1 MVFAEDEWIFLEIL
15 EDWIGERTEI
25 SERFCAKMR
34 LSLVFLMGVL
44 VRLEFI
50 NAFLPGVCHLSL
62 RSRRMA
68 SALYS
73 SEEENKVLPTDLA
86 TVGGINDDSRRIQ
99 WKAQVKS
106 SVRVKEGSGKRTV
119 NEYMALPASQYS
131 VLASKQI
138 ERLSDS
144 KFKAVLGKLNFFG
157 TVIIPTLYV
166 DVNVIPEEY
175 RSEIVVKRAETTGS
189 PQADAI
195 SGTFKISALNLVSAG
210 QDDKGRPMLT
220 SDTKLK
226 IDVIVPEDAKVPLKM
241 ITSGGNFI
249 IQSSLNVI
257 VPTFVRILAADFKRW
272 SEGDDSRGAVEGA
285 SL

>member
-1 MVFAEDEWIFLEIL
+1 
-15 EDWIGERTEI
+15 
-25 SERFCAKMR
+25 MR
-34 LSLVFLMGVL
+34 LYLIFYTYLVF
-44 VRLEFI
+44 RLELVY
-50 NAFLPGVCHLSL
+50 AFVPRFCHLSL
-62 RSRRMA
+62 RGNKPLLA
-68 SALYS
+68 SV
-73 SEEENKVLPTDLA
+73 EENKVLPADLMS
-86 TVGGINDDSRRIQ
+86 VGGFNDSRQIQ
-99 WKAQVKS
+99 WKAEVKS

-119 NEYMALPASQYS
+119 NDYMALPASQYS

-195 SGTFKISALNLVSAG
+195 SGTFKISAVNLVSAG

-226 IDVIVPEDAKVPLKM
+226 IDVIVPEDAKVPLKL

-272 SEGDDSRGAVEGA
+272 SEGDDSREAVEGA